1 MSEPLPTSVIPLD
14 DRARIAAYPVDGRLD
29 GTIASYWSL
38 QVEVAPARVRVVPD
52 GCIDLVFDLDRAEAH
67 ISGVVLSPFEATH
80 DRPTRLL
87 GATLRPGA
95 APSLLGHALGARRAG
110 VRDLPAGWQPL
121 EAALGPAA
129 RALAGQLRD
138 AGDVPRAIA
147 LLETFFL
154 ARLGRTDA
162 RVDAAVRAIASTEG
176 RVGIGGLGRKS
187 GASARNLSRLFGDCV
202 GIPPKRFARIVRA
215 QAALRRLAEVPAPD
229 LAAIAADLGFADHA
243 HMTREVRAV
252 AGASPARLAETFKRR
267 ADSFKP

>member
-1 MSEPLPTSVIPLD
+1 MIAPLPTSVIPLD
-14 DRARIAAYPVDGRLD
+14 DRAQIAAYPVDGRLA
-29 GTIASYWSL
+29 GIIASYWTL
-38 QVEVAPARVRVVPD
+38 HVEVAPARVRVIPD
-52 GCIDLVFDLDRAEAH
+52 GCVDLVFDLDRAEAH
-67 ISGVVLSPFEATH
+67 VSGVVLAPFEATH

-95 APSLLGHALGARRAG
+95 APSLLGRG

-129 RALAGQLRD
+129 RALAGQLRE
-138 AGDVPRAIA
+138 AGDVSQAIA

-162 RVDAAVRAIASTEG
+162 RVDAAVHAIASTEG
-176 RVGIGGLGRKS
+176 RVGIGGLARKS
-187 GASARNLSRLFGDCV
+187 GASARNLSRLFGECV

-215 QAALRRLAEVPAPD
+215 QAALRRLSEVPAPD
-229 LAAIAADLGFADHA
+229 LAAIAAELGFADHA

-252 AGASPARLAETFKRR
+252 AGASPARLAETFKQR

>member
-1 MSEPLPTSVIPLD
+1 MIEPLPTSVIPLD
-14 DRARIAAYPVDGRLD
+14 DRAQIAAYPVDERLG
-29 GTIASYWSL
+29 GTIASYWTL
-38 QVEVAPARVRVVPD
+38 QVKVAPAHVRVIPD

-67 ISGVVLSPFEATH
+67 ISGVVRSPFEATH

-95 APSLLGHALGARRAG
+95 APSLLDRS

-121 EAALGPAA
+121 ESALGPAA
-129 RALAGQLRD
+129 RALAGHLRD
-138 AGDVPRAIA
+138 AGDVAQAIA

-162 RVDAAVRAIASTEG
+162 RVDAAVRAIASAEG

-187 GASARNLSRLFGDCV
+187 GASVRNLSRLFGECV

-215 QAALRRLAEVPAPD
+215 QAALRRLAEVPATD
-229 LAAIAADLGFADHA
+229 LAAIAAELGFADHA